1 MNRSKLYS
9 VVFVLIITV
18 FWGFVL
24 SFAATSLREPQQA
37 NEALNMR
44 TNILLA
50 LGLTQRDQDLD
61 ADELTR
67 IYEESV
73 TSFLVDSEGTLIK
86 DDDGKTIPADGV
98 DLEEELDNPDRSAWR
113 LPVFVGVKDGGA
125 SVYAIPVFGK
135 GLWSTLYGYLAL
147 SDDLDT
153 VQGITF
159 YKHGETAGLGAE
171 IEQAWFQDNF
181 VGKKVFDGNELR
193 SIRVVKGK
201 VDDVYSNPADHT
213 YAVDGISGASM
224 TGRGVTNLL
233 DEKLTIYEP
242 YIRRVRA
249 ETAQA
254 EAR

>member
-44 TNILLA
+44 TNILVAVGLMGRDDA
-50 LGLTQRDQDLD
+50 LEPEQRNKL
-61 ADELTR
+61 
-67 IYEESV
+67 YEESV
-73 TSFLVDSEGTLIK
+73 ESFLVDHEGKVIA
-86 DDDGKTIPADGV
+86 GSSAVGV
-98 DLEEELDNPDRSAWR
+98 DLEEELENPDPAAWR
-113 LPVFVGVKDGGA
+113 LPVFVVTEGGRA

-181 VGKKVFDGNELR
+181 VGKKIFDGNELR
-193 SIRVVKGK
+193 SIQVVKGK
-201 VDDVYSNPADHT
+201 VGDVFSNSADHT

-233 DEKLTIYEP
+233 DEKLNIYEP

-249 ETAQA
+249 ETAQV

>member
-24 SFAATSLREPQQA
+24 SFAAASLREPQQA
-37 NEALNMR
+37 NETLNMR

-50 LGLTQRDQDLD
+50 VGLVERDNDLG
-61 ADELTR
+61 ADELNSL
-67 IYEESV
+67 YEDSV
-73 TSFLVDSEGTLIK
+73 ESFLVDHEGKVIA
-86 DDDGKTIPADGV
+86 GSSAEGV
-98 DLEEELDNPDRSAWR
+98 DLEEELENPDPAAWR
-113 LPVFVGVKDGGA
+113 LPVFVVTEGGRA
-125 SVYAIPVFGK
+125 NVYAIPVFGK

-147 SDDLDT
+147 GDDLDT
-153 VQGITF
+153 VQGLTF

-181 VGKKVFDGNELR
+181 VGKKVFEGGELR
-193 SIRVVKGK
+193 SIEVVKGK
-201 VDDVYSNPADHT
+201 VGDVYSNPADHT

-224 TGRGVTNLL
+224 TGRGVTDLL
-233 DEKLTIYEP
+233 HEKLNIYGP

-249 ETAQA
+249 ETAQG
-254 EAR
+254 R

>member
-18 FWGFVL
+18 FWGFAL
-24 SFAATSLREPQQA
+24 SFAATSLRAPQQA
-37 NEALNMR
+37 NETLNMR
-44 TNILLA
+44 TNILQAVGLMERDEA
-50 LGLTQRDQDLD
+50 LEPEERNKL
-61 ADELTR
+61 
-67 IYEESV
+67 YEESV
-73 TSFLVDSEGTLIK
+73 ESFLVDHEGK
-86 DDDGKTIPADGV
+86 VIPGSSAEGV
-98 DLEEELDNPDRSAWR
+98 DLEEELENPDPAAWR
-113 LPVFVGVKDGGA
+113 LPVFVVTEGGRA

-181 VGKKVFDGNELR
+181 VGKKIFDGNELR
-193 SIRVVKGK
+193 SIRVVKGR
-201 VDDVYSNPADHT
+201 VADVFSDSADHT

-233 DEKLTIYEP
+233 DEKLNIYEP

-249 ETAQA
+249 ETAQ
-254 EAR
+254 RR

>member
-37 NEALNMR
+37 NEILNMR
-44 TNILLA
+44 TNILVA
-50 LGLTQRDQDLD
+50 LGLVDRDNDLG
-61 ADELTR
+61 AEELNQ
-67 IYEESV
+67 IYDESV
-73 TSFLVDSEGTLIK
+73 KSFLVDHAGNE
-86 DDDGKTIPADGV
+86 IPGSSAEGV
-98 DLEEELDNPDRSAWR
+98 DLEEELDNPDPAAWR
-113 LPVFVGVKDGGA
+113 LPVFVGSKDG
-125 SVYAIPVFGK
+125 STVYAIPVFGK

-147 SDDLDT
+147 RQDLDT
-153 VQGITF
+153 VAGITF

-181 VGKKVFDGNELR
+181 VGKKVFEGNEIR
-193 SIRVVKGK
+193 SIEVVKGK
-201 VDDVYSNPADHT
+201 VGDVYSNPADHT

-224 TGRGVTNLL
+224 TGRGVTDLL
-233 DEKLTIYEP
+233 NEKLNIYGP

-249 ETAQA
+249 ETAQG
-254 EAR
+254 R

>member
-18 FWGFVL
+18 FWGFAL
-24 SFAATSLREPQQA
+24 SFAATSLRAPQQA
-37 NEALNMR
+37 NETLNMR
-44 TNILLA
+44 TNILQAVGLMERDEA
-50 LGLTQRDQDLD
+50 LEPEERNKL
-61 ADELTR
+61 
-67 IYEESV
+67 YEESV
-73 TSFLVDSEGTLIK
+73 ESFLVDHEGK
-86 DDDGKTIPADGV
+86 VIPGSSAEGV
-98 DLEEELDNPDRSAWR
+98 DLEEELENPDPAAWR
-113 LPVFVGVKDGGA
+113 LPVFVVTEGGRA

-147 SDDLDT
+147 SNDLDT
-153 VQGITF
+153 VAGITF

-181 VGKKVFDGNELR
+181 VGKKIFDGNELR

-201 VDDVYSNPADHT
+201 VGDVFSNSADHT

-249 ETAQA
+249 ETAQ
-254 EAR
+254 RR

>member
-1 MNRSKLYS
+1 MNRSKVYS

-37 NEALNMR
+37 NEMLNMR
-44 TNILLA
+44 TNILVA
-50 LGLTQRDQDLD
+50 VGLIERENDLD
-61 ADELTR
+61 ADELNR
-67 IYEESV
+67 IYEDSV
-73 TSFLVDSEGTLIK
+73 KSFLVDHEGKVIQGTS
-86 DDDGKTIPADGV
+86 AEGV
-98 DLEEELDNPDRSAWR
+98 DLEEELDNPEPAAWR
-113 LPVFVGVKDGGA
+113 LPVFVVTEGGRA

-171 IEQAWFQDNF
+171 IERAWFQDNF
-181 VGKKVFDGNELR
+181 VGKKIFDGSELR
-193 SIRVVKGK
+193 SIEVVKGK
-201 VDDVYSNPADHT
+201 VGDVYSNPGDHT

-233 DEKLTIYEP
+233 DEKLNIYGP

-249 ETAQA
+249 ETAQG
-254 EAR
+254 R

>member
-37 NEALNMR
+37 NEKLNMR

-50 LGLTQRDQDLD
+50 VGLMERDERLEAD
-61 ADELTR
+61 ALNQLYDD
-67 IYEESV
+67 SV
-73 TSFLVDSEGTLIK
+73 ESFLVDHEGK
-86 DDDGKTIPADGV
+86 VIPGSSAEGV
-98 DLEEELDNPDRSAWR
+98 DLEEELESPDPTAWR
-113 LPVFVGVKDGGA
+113 LPVFVVTEGGGA

-147 SDDLDT
+147 EDDLDT
-153 VQGITF
+153 VRGMTF

-171 IEQAWFQDNF
+171 IERAWFQSNF
-181 VGKKVFDGNELR
+181 VGKRIFEANALR
-193 SIRVVKGK
+193 SIQVVKGK
-201 VDDVYSNPADHT
+201 VEDVFSNAADHT

-233 DEKLTIYEP
+233 QEKLSIYEP

-249 ETAQA
+249 ETQA
-254 EAR
+254 EVR

>member
-37 NEALNMR
+37 NETLNMR

-50 LGLTQRDQDLD
+50 VGLMERGERLEP
-61 ADELTR
+61 DERNEL
-67 IYEESV
+67 YEESV
-73 TSFLVDSEGTLIK
+73 ESFLVDHEGK
-86 DDDGKTIPADGV
+86 VIPGSSAEGV
-98 DLEEELDNPDRSAWR
+98 DLEEELENSDPAAWR
-113 LPVFVGVKDGGA
+113 LPVFVVTDGGRA

-153 VQGITF
+153 VKGITF

-181 VGKKVFDGNELR
+181 VGKKIFDGDELR
-193 SIRVVKGK
+193 SIQVVKGK
-201 VDDVYSNPADHT
+201 VGDVFSNPADHT

-224 TGRGVTNLL
+224 TGRGVTDLL
-233 DEKLTIYEP
+233 DEKLNIYGP

-249 ETAQA
+249 ETAQG
-254 EAR
+254 R

>member
-1 MNRSKLYS
+1 MNRSKVYS

-37 NEALNMR
+37 NETLNMR
-44 TNILLA
+44 INILVA
-50 LGLTQRDQDLD
+50 VGLVDRDDDLD
-61 ADELTR
+61 ADELNR

-73 TSFLVDSEGTLIK
+73 ESFLVDHEGKVIQGAT
-86 DDDGKTIPADGV
+86 AEGV
-98 DLEEELDNPDRSAWR
+98 DLEDELEDSDPAAWQ
-113 LPVFVGVKDGGA
+113 LPVFVVTEGGRA

-147 SDDLDT
+147 ADDLDT
-153 VQGITF
+153 VRGITF

-181 VGKKVFDGNELR
+181 VGKRIFDGNALR
-193 SIRVVKGK
+193 SIQVVKGK
-201 VDDVYSNPADHT
+201 VADVFSRAADHT

-254 EAR
+254 EVR

>member
-44 TNILLA
+44 TNILVAVGLMGRDDA
-50 LGLTQRDQDLD
+50 LEPEQRNKL
-61 ADELTR
+61 
-67 IYEESV
+67 YEESV
-73 TSFLVDSEGTLIK
+73 ESFLVDHEGK
-86 DDDGKTIPADGV
+86 VIPGSSAVGV
-98 DLEEELDNPDRSAWR
+98 DLEEELENPDPGAWR
-113 LPVFVGVKDGGA
+113 LPVFVVTEGGRA

-181 VGKKVFDGNELR
+181 VGKKIFDGNELR
-193 SIRVVKGK
+193 SIQVVKGK
-201 VDDVYSNPADHT
+201 VGDVFSNSADHT

-249 ETAQA
+249 ETAQ
-254 EAR
+254 RR